1 MAQPLR
7 VYISFEEDPNL
18 IPSTHDGWLTTI
30 CILDYRGS
38 NVSGYHR
45 YQHLYT
51 TLPHIQTHIDTYT
64 HNFK

>member
-18 IPSTHDGWLTTI
+18 IPSTHDGRLTTI
-30 CILDYRGS
+30 CILDYGGS

-45 YQHLYT
+45 YQHLCT
-51 TLPHIQTHIDTYT
+51 TPHMQTHIDTYT
-64 HNFK
+64 HNF